1 MKPGAAIAAPPAP
14 TPRPLAPPSRSLNPF
29 RVLFTHRN
37 FRLFWTGQTLSL
49 IGTWMQSMAQGW
61 LALQLS
67 DSAFVVGL
75 VTAVGSLPVLLFS
88 LHAGALVDRTHK
100 LRLIMTMQSLMLVEA
115 TLLWW
120 FVWSGHITV
129 GWLLVLA
136 ASNGVFNAFEIP
148 ARQALLVEL
157 VGREDLQ
164 DAIALNSS
172 GFNLARIVGPSFA
185 AAVIAGAGLAWCFAV
200 NAASYLAVL
209 VGLFLIRLPPWT
221 PAPAAGT
228 PMEGVR
234 EGLRY
239 MRSTK
244 LVWALMRLV
253 TVFAVLGIPYL
264 TLMPVVARD
273 LLRTGAAGY
282 GVLLAF
288 VGVGGLAGA
297 LFLASVGQRFRRGGG
312 GGPLCG
318 PGWGPPSRG
327 GKMLAVSSISFS
339 VLLIAF
345 SLVRSVALAQPIL
358 LMAGFTMIINSAL
371 SNGALQSIVPDV
383 FRGRLMSAYSFVVVG
398 LSQVVGAFVAG
409 GVARA
414 VGVDW
419 AIGGAAA
426 IMLAYSGWAF
436 FEYPDLRRL

>member
-1 MKPGAAIAAPPAP
+1 MKPGAAIAAPRAP

-164 DAIALNSS
+164 DAIALHSS

-228 PMEGVR
+228 PREGVR

-239 MRSTK
+239 LRSTK

-297 LFLASVGQRFRRGGG
+297 LFLASVGQRFRR
-312 GGPLCG
+312 
-318 PGWGPPSRG
+318 

>member
-1 MKPGAAIAAPPAP
+1 
-14 TPRPLAPPSRSLNPF
+14 LATASRSLNPF
-29 RVLFTHRN
+29 RVLVRHRN

-75 VTAVGSLPVLLFS
+75 VTAIGSLPVLLFS
-88 LHAGALVDRTHK
+88 LHAGALADRTDK
-100 LRLIMTMQSLMLVEA
+100 LRLMVGMQALMLVEA
-115 TLLWW
+115 ALLWW

-136 ASNGVFNAFEIP
+136 AGNGVFNAFEIP
-148 ARQALLVEL
+148 ARQALMVEL
-157 VGREDLQ
+157 VGRDDLQ

-172 GFNLARIVGPSFA
+172 GFNLARIVGPSLA

-200 NAASYLAVL
+200 NAGSYLAVL
-209 VGLFLIRLPPWT
+209 IGFMFIRLPPYVAT
-221 PAPAAGT
+221 PAAGT
-228 PMEGVR
+228 PWEGVR

-239 MRSTK
+239 MRSTR

-253 TVFAVLGIPYL
+253 TVYAVLGIPYL

-273 LLRTGAAGY
+273 LLRIGAAGY
-282 GVLLAF
+282 GVLLAS
-288 VGVGGLAGA
+288 VGIGGLAGA
-297 LFLASVGQRFRRGGG
+297 LFLASVGQRFRRGT
-312 GGPLCG
+312 LLTL
-318 PGWGPPSRG
+318 SS
-327 GKMLAVSSISFS
+327 LAFC
-339 VLLIAF
+339 VLLIVF

-358 LMAGFTMIINSAL
+358 LLAGFTMILNSAL
-371 SNGALQSIVPDV
+371 SNGSLQTVVPDAY
-383 FRGRLMSAYSFVVVG
+383 RGRLMSAYSFVVVG

-409 GVARA
+409 GVARL

-419 AIGGAAA
+419 AIGGAAVL
-426 IMLAYSGWAF
+426 MLGYTLWAF
-436 FEYPDLRRL
+436 AKYPELGRL

>member
-1 MKPGAAIAAPPAP
+1 MSSPTAP
-14 TPRPLAPPSRSLNPF
+14 RSLNPF
-29 RVLFTHRN
+29 RVLVRHRN

-75 VTAVGSLPVLLFS
+75 VTAIGSLPVLLFS
-88 LHAGALVDRTHK
+88 LHAGALADRTDK
-100 LRLIMTMQSLMLVEA
+100 LRLMVGMQALMLLEA

-136 ASNGVFNAFEIP
+136 AGNGVFNAFEIP
-148 ARQALLVEL
+148 ARQALMVEL

-172 GFNLARIVGPSFA
+172 GFNLARIVGPSLA

-209 VGLFLIRLPPWT
+209 IGFLFIRLPPYVA
-221 PAPAAGT
+221 APVVGT
-228 PMEGVR
+228 PWEGVR

-239 MRSTK
+239 MRSTRV
-244 LVWALMRLV
+244 VWALMRLV
-253 TVFAVLGIPYL
+253 TVFAVLGVPFL

-273 LLRTGAAGY
+273 LLRIGAAGY
-282 GVLLAF
+282 GVLLAS
-288 VGVGGLAGA
+288 VGIGGLAGA
-297 LFLASVGQRFRRGGG
+297 LFLASVGQRFTR
-312 GGPLCG
+312 
-318 PGWGPPSRG
+318 
-327 GKMLAVSSISFS
+327 GKMLAVSSLAFTL
-339 VLLIAF
+339 LLIAF
-345 SLVRSVALAQPIL
+345 SLARSVALAQPIL
-358 LMAGFTMIINSAL
+358 LLAGFTMILNSAL
-371 SNGALQSIVPDV
+371 SNGALQSVVPDA
-383 FRGRLMSAYSFVVVG
+383 FRGRLMAAYSFVVVG

-409 GVARA
+409 AVADV

-426 IMLAYSGWAF
+426 LMLGYTLWAF
-436 FEYPDLRRL
+436 REYPELKRL

>member
-1 MKPGAAIAAPPAP
+1 MP
-14 TPRPLAPPSRSLNPF
+14 TATRSLNPF
-29 RVLFTHRN
+29 RVLVRHRN
-37 FRLFWTGQTLSL
+37 FRIFWTGQTLSL
-49 IGTWMQSMAQGW
+49 VGTWMQSMAQGW

-75 VTAVGSLPVLLFS
+75 VTATGSLPVLLFS

-100 LRLIMTMQSLMLVEA
+100 LRLIMVMQSLMLVEA

-120 FVWSGHITV
+120 FTWSGHITV

-136 ASNGVFNAFEIP
+136 AANGVFNAFEIP
-148 ARQALLVEL
+148 ARQAMLVEL

-172 GFNLARIVGPSFA
+172 GFNLARIVGPSVA
-185 AAVIAGAGLAWCFAV
+185 AAVIAGAGLAWCFAA
-200 NAASYLAVL
+200 NAASYLTVL
-209 VGLFLIRLPPWT
+209 LGLFLVRLPPWS

-239 MRSTK
+239 MRSTG

-273 LLRTGAAGY
+273 LLRIGAAGY

-297 LFLASVGQRFRRGGG
+297 LFLASLGQRFRRG
-312 GGPLCG
+312 
-318 PGWGPPSRG
+318 
-327 GKMLAVSSISFS
+327 KMLLVSSVSFALLLILFS
-339 VLLIAF
+339 VT
-345 SLVRSVALAQPIL
+345 RSVALARVVL
-358 LMAGFTMIINSAL
+358 LLAGFTMILNSAL
-371 SNGALQSIVPDV
+371 SNGALQSIVPDA
-383 FRGRLMSAYSFVVVG
+383 FRGRLMAAYSFVVVG
-398 LSQVVGAFVAG
+398 LSQVVGAFAAG

-414 VGVDW
+414 IGVEW

-426 IMLAYSGWAF
+426 VMLTYSAWAF
-436 FEYPDLRRL
+436 FEYPELRRL

>member
-1 MKPGAAIAAPPAP
+1 MKPGAAIAAPRAP

-297 LFLASVGQRFRRGGG
+297 LFLASVGQRFRRG
-312 GGPLCG
+312 
-318 PGWGPPSRG
+318 
-327 GKMLAVSSISFS
+327 KMLAVSSISFS